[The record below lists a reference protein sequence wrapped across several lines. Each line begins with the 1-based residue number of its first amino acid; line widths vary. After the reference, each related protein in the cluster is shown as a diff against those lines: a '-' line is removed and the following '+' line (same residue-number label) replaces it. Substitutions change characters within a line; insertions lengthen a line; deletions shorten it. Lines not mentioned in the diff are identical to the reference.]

1 MISVNEALEKLFALA
16 KVTQVE
22 NVELK
27 KCLGR
32 VLAVPLEANRNNPP
46 FPSSAMDGY
55 AINKQN
61 LKTGTEFKVVGESSA
76 GHSYPSKINN
86 NQAVRIFT
94 GSRIPDGANFVIIQE
109 DVETFGDLIKLK
121 EGFDRKSNIRLEGS
135 DFSIGHKVNAPLV
148 LGPKDISLLAAM
160 NFPCLD
166 VQEKPTVA
174 IISTGD
180 ELVLPGESPNSD
192 QIIASNAYGIA
203 SLCEECGAQARI
215 LPIAQDSL
223 ESIEYVIGL
232 AQDSDLIIT
241 IGGASVGKYDLVNQ
255 AIDNCGFDKSFHKI
269 AMRPGK
275 PLMAGKIK
283 DTLIVGLPGNPVSA
297 LVCGYVFIKPLIQ
310 AMLGLERK
318 RTPQLMGLCATSV
331 PKNGP
336 REHYMRAVLLPN
348 GSLEPIESQDSAR
361 LALLSNSNAL
371 LIRPPYA
378 KADPPNTPCE
388 YIKI

>member
-203 SLCEECGAQARI
+203 SLCEESGAQARI

-255 AIDNCGFDKSFHKI
+255 AIDNCEFDKSFHKI

-318 RTPQLMGLCATSV
+318 RTQQLMGLCATSV

-378 KADPPNTPCE
+378 KADPPNTPCK